1 MRTLKLLIPVLL
13 LASAIMLFAEKPL
26 NYYLPEADYDQ
37 DITTPAEYFGFQV
50 GEWHLRPDQIVGYL
64 TRLAEESDRVEIQ
77 EYARSHEQR
86 PLVLLTISSARNIRN
101 IESIREQH
109 VRLTDAEAS
118 ANLNTSEM
126 PSVLWMG
133 YSIHGNESS
142 GSNASVLVAYHLAA
156 ARDSELESTLNEVV
170 VLLDPNFNPDGLA
183 RFAHWANMH
192 KGQNLVADS
201 DHREHREVWPGGRTN
216 HYWYDLNRD
225 WLLVQHPE
233 SQGRIR
239 MFHHWKPNILTDH
252 HEMGTNSTYFMQPGV
267 QSRTNPLTPTLN
279 QELTKQI
286 AEYHA
291 DALDDIGSLYYTQQT
306 FDDYYYGKGSTYPD
320 INGTIGI
327 LFEQSSSR
335 GHLQESIHG
344 DLAFPFTIRNQVTT
358 SFSTLQAARE
368 MREQLLNFQRDFYQN
383 ASQEAAESSV
393 KAYLFRAPDDE
404 ARATQFIK
412 LLQNHT
418 IRVHKLGQI
427 VNINGQSFS
436 PNDSFIIPL
445 EQSQHRL
452 INAMFETRTSF
463 PDSIFYDVSTWTL
476 PLAFNLEYAPYETRR
491 LENGV
496 LGDEASA
503 GLAGGGLISDVAQPY
518 AYLMKWDGYFAPRAL
533 NRILS
538 TGIRAKVNTQ
548 EFDMTIDGSTERF
561 SYGTILFPTS
571 IHRPDQALLDSLVQ
585 VITTEDGLNIYGVGT
600 GLTPQGIDL
609 GSPSFSHLTKPKVL
623 IAVGGGI
630 SSYEAGEM
638 WHLLDMRQGMAPS
651 LIEKDRLDN
660 IDMDDYTVMI
670 FPNGGYGD
678 LSEGTVKDINEWVS
692 SGGTLITLGYASRWA
707 VNNEIASGTFIETD
721 EDSIPERREYISASN
736 FYGAQVIGGAIFEA
750 DIDITHPLGYGY
762 NQPTLPLFRQSTLF
776 MNRTKSPYKTP
787 LQYTESPLLSGY
799 ISDDNLERMG
809 ESAAV
814 IAHDK
819 GSGSVIMILDRL
831 SFRGFW
837 YGTNKILMNAIF
849 FGSIL

>member
-1 MRTLKLLIPVLL
+1 MRTLKLMIPVLL
-13 LASAIMLFAEKPL
+13 LAPSLLLFAEKPL
-26 NYYLPEADYDQ
+26 NYYLPATDYNQ
-37 DITTPAEYFGFQV
+37 DVSSPAEYYGFQV

-64 TRLAEESDRVEIQ
+64 TLLAEESDRVEIR

-86 PLVLLTISSARNIRN
+86 PLVLLTISSARNISN
-101 IESIREQH
+101 IESIRERHLQ
-109 VRLTDAEAS
+109 LTDAEAS
-118 ANLNTSEM
+118 ANLSTSDM
-126 PSVLWMG
+126 PSVVWMG

-156 ARDSELESTLNEVV
+156 ALDSDLESTLDEVV
-170 VLLDPNFNPDGLA
+170 VLLDPSFNPDGLA

-192 KGQNLVADS
+192 RGQNLVADS
-201 DHREHREVWPGGRTN
+201 DHREHREVWPGARTN

-252 HEMGTNSTYFMQPGV
+252 HETGTNSTYFMQPGV
-267 QSRTNPLTPTLN
+267 QSRTNPLTPALN
-279 QELTKQI
+279 QELTSRI

-291 DALDDIGSLYYTQQT
+291 NALDDIGSLYYTRQT

-327 LFEQSSSR
+327 LFEQASSR

-344 DLAFPFTIRNQVTT
+344 DLSFPFTIRNQVTT

-368 MREQLLNFQRDFYQN
+368 MREQLLNYQRDFYQ
-383 ASQEAAESSV
+383 SSMQEVSESSV
-393 KAYLFRAPDDE
+393 KAYVFRAPDDMS
-404 ARATQFIK
+404 RATQFIT
-412 LLQNHT
+412 LLQNHSIT
-418 IRVHKLGQI
+418 VHRLGQDL
-427 VNINGQSFS
+427 NLNGQSFS
-436 PNDSFIIPL
+436 PDDSFIIPL
-445 EQSQHRL
+445 EQQQHRL

-463 PDSIFYDVSTWTL
+463 PDSLFYDVSTWTM
-476 PLAFNLEYAPYETRR
+476 PLAFNLEYALYETRR
-491 LENGV
+491 LESGLV
-496 LGDEASA
+496 GEEASDELTT
-503 GLAGGGLISDVAQPY
+503 GRLLGNSEQPY
-518 AYLMKWDGYFAPRAL
+518 AYLMKWDNYFAPRAL

-538 TGIRAKVNTQ
+538 SDIRAKVNSQ
-548 EFDMTIDGSTERF
+548 EFDMEVDGSTERF

-571 IHRPDQALLDSLVQ
+571 MNRPDQALLDSLIQ
-585 VITTEDGLNIYGVGT
+585 VITAEDGVDIYGVGT

-609 GSPSFSHLTKPKVL
+609 GSPSFSNVSEPKVL

-638 WHLLDMRQGMAPS
+638 WHLLDIRQGMAPS

-660 IDMDDYTVMI
+660 IDMDEYTVMI
-670 FPNGGYGD
+670 FPSGGYGD
-678 LSEGTVKDINEWVS
+678 LSGDTVKDIDEWVRG
-692 SGGTLITLGYASRWA
+692 GGTLITLGYASRWA
-707 VNNEIASGTFIETD
+707 VNSEIVSATFIEAG
-721 EDSIPERREYISASN
+721 EDSIAERREYITASN
-736 FYGAQVIGGAIFEA
+736 YGGAQVIGGAIFEA
-750 DIDITHPLGYGY
+750 DIDTTHPLGYGY
-762 NQPTLPLFRQSTLF
+762 DQPTIPLFRQGTLF

-787 LQYTESPLLSGY
+787 LQYTSSPLLSGY
-799 ISDDNLERMG
+799 ISDENLARMS

-814 IAHDK
+814 IARDK
-819 GSGSVIMILDRL
+819 GAGSVIMILDRL

-837 YGTNKILMNAIF
+837 YGTNKVLLNAIF
-849 FGSIL
+849 FGSVL